1 MVSFMLAILVLGS
14 RQSEK
19 HGPMVG
25 WILTETG
32 FGLSFLL
39 LLPLLLVAPPEE
51 EEPLGGRL
59 LDGGV
64 AISWIRFSN

>member
-39 LLPLLLVAPPEE
+39 PLLLVAPPDE

-64 AISWIRFSN
+64 AIAWKKF